1 MTLSTG
7 DGWAVGQAA
16 SMSVTCK
23 KPQRTLKTKGAMMTM
38 TMMKVMRLVAPRRG
52 MFGGRFKWGIGN
64 GSLLKLAVLPLF
76 SDFSNVYPP

>member
-1 MTLSTG
+1 MTLSAG
-7 DGWAVGQAA
+7 DAWAVGQAA

-38 TMMKVMRLVAPRRG
+38 TKVMRLVAPFWG

-64 GSLLKLAVLPLF
+64 GSLLKLAVLP
-76 SDFSNVYPP
+76 